1 MGKSNTNQRIILG
14 SKSPRRIE
22 LLKLMGFKFEV
33 QKLDVNED
41 CPNSLSPL
49 KTAIFLS
56 KKKANSYQI
65 KNNNI
70 LICAD
75 TIVYNKHMMLGKP
88 RSKTDAVNMLK
99 KISNKRHFV
108 VTAVTLKT

>member
-65 KNNNI
+65 KKLSDFNI
-70 LICAD
+70 
-75 TIVYNKHMMLGKP
+75 N
-88 RSKTDAVNMLK
+88 
-99 KISNKRHFV
+99 
-108 VTAVTLKT
+108 